1 MANFRPPRR
10 ARLALLVPLAAALVA
25 PAALRAQGVQLFRD
39 GFESGTPWHWSALP
53 GGIDPRAICSSP
65 FAPVDMTGATT
76 VGTGTPGSCTQAALD
91 AALASNNGRI
101 RFDCGAAPHT
111 IVVTSEKVIDDDL
124 VIDGGGRITLSGGGT
139 TRILGIRP
147 PWGTTPLPTV
157 TLQSLTFYS
166 GSTAHLPGN
175 TVANGGGAIFK
186 DSFANLRI
194 LNSVFVGNRGPATGQ
209 DVAGGAIYAFGEGT
223 TTIVRS
229 RFSGNRC
236 SSGGALGALGTSNH
250 SLLVFNTLFDR
261 NLASGTGGNPGNGG
275 NGGAIYMD
283 GASQTVGL
291 CGVMISDNDA
301 NARGGGLFRVSN
313 DGVGPM
319 TVDRTSVLWNLSP
332 ASADSQAGGMY
343 LQGLQLTIVD
353 STIANNAASSAG
365 GLFVWTNPG
374 SQSLTMINSTVAGNQ
389 ARTSLGAG
397 LSMASGMTGTLRN
410 VTIARNHNS
419 GEFSFASA
427 VAGGQN
433 VAVSNSL
440 IADNTKVFVW
450 EDVSC
455 NSTHPGSSTYQ
466 WPAQNAGGEAER
478 PCAAT
483 TTFLAPQLGALG
495 WMGGPTPVIT
505 PANPALAGAASS
517 NCPATDQNGAP
528 RGATCTPGAV
538 EMP

>member
-1 MANFRPPRR
+1 MAHRHLFLR
-10 ARLALLVPLAAALVA
+10 ALPVLVA
-25 PAALRAQGVQLFRD
+25 AGLASSGSLAAQGVQLFRD

-53 GGIDPRAICSSP
+53 GGVDPRAICLPP
-65 FAPVDMTGATT
+65 FGPVDMSGATT
-76 VGTGTPGSCTQAALD
+76 VGSGTPASCTQAALD
-91 AALASNNGRI
+91 AALAANNGRI
-101 RFDCGAAPHT
+101 RFACGAAPHT
-111 IVVTSEKVIDDDL
+111 IVVTAEKVIDDDL
-124 VIDGGGRITLSGGGT
+124 VIDGGGRITLSGGGS

-157 TLQSLTFYS
+157 TLQNLTFAS

-175 TVANGGGAIFK
+175 TVASGGGAIFK

-194 LNSVFVGNRGPATGQ
+194 LDSVFAGNRGPASGQ
-209 DVAGGAIYAFGEGT
+209 DVAGGAIYAFGQGT
-223 TTIVRS
+223 TTILRS
-229 RFSGNRC
+229 RFTDNRC
-236 SSGGALGALGTSNH
+236 SSGGALGALGVEDH
-250 SLLVFNTLFDR
+250 SLLVFNSLLER
-261 NLASGTGGNPGNGG
+261 NAATGSGGNPGNGG
-275 NGGAIYMD
+275 NGGAIYVD

-291 CGVMISDNDA
+291 CGVMISANTA
-301 NARGGGLFRVSN
+301 NARGAGMFRVSN

-319 TVDRTSVLWNLSP
+319 TIDRTSVLGNFSP
-332 ASADSQAGGMY
+332 AGDDSQAGGLY
-343 LQGLQLTIVD
+343 LQGLQLTIVG
-353 STIANNAASSAG
+353 STIANNTASSAG

-374 SQSLTMINSTVAGNQ
+374 SQSLTMVNSTVAGNQ

-397 LSMASGMTGTLRN
+397 LSIASGMTGTLRN

-427 VAGGQN
+427 IAGGQN

-450 EDVSC
+450 ENTSC
-455 NSTHPGSSTYQ
+455 NATHPGSATFQ
-466 WPAQNAGGEAER
+466 WPPQNAGGQNELA
-478 PCAAT
+478 CAAS

-495 WMGGPTPVIT
+495 WMGGPTPVIA
-505 PANPALAGAASS
+505 PGNPALAGAVTA
-517 NCPATDQNGAP
+517 NCPATDQTGAP